1 MHADKEARPN
11 AEQIGKD
18 REPAKRTSAESLGW
32 SAAEPQEQGRRE
44 HSHPAERTTA
54 YSSHLTFCN
63 RNRGGPFGVRRQ
75 SEAATAL
82 YIKNRRAGPLV
93 FGPSCAS
100 VLTERVFL
108 PAIAPNRNVLRIAL
122 ISHRSSFQRTAI

>member
-82 YIKNRRAGPLV
+82 YIKILNQKRCSTTLATALHILPPASRAPLLLV
-93 FGPSCAS
+93 
-100 VLTERVFL
+100 V
-108 PAIAPNRNVLRIAL
+108 
-122 ISHRSSFQRTAI
+122 